1 MSYFDGDISQMV
13 GLTFHH
19 IEGGEKESDVLK
31 FVGAGDTPSFKFYH
45 EQDCCESVSIED
57 IVGDLNDLVG
67 VPILEAREDTQD
79 GSGDGYESAT
89 WTFYNFRTI
98 KGSVTVR
105 WLGESNGYYSE
116 SVRCERLPTNY
127 EQTINELYL
136 YEDEEHEEDGDS

>member
-1 MSYFDGDISQMV
+1 MRYDDIKQMV

-19 IEGGEKESDVLK
+19 IEGGEKDSDVLL
-31 FVGAGDTPSFKFYH
+31 FVGAGDVPSFKFYH

-67 VPILEAREDTQD
+67 VPILEAREDSQSS
-79 GSGDGYESAT
+79 SGDDYESAT

-98 KGSVTVR
+98 KGSVTIR
-105 WLGESNGYYSE
+105 WLGVSNGYYSE
-116 SVRCERLPTNY
+116 SVRCERLPTEF
-127 EQTINELYL
+127 EQTINEP

>member
-1 MSYFDGDISQMV
+1 MSYFDGDINQMV

-19 IEGGEKESDVLK
+19 IEGGEKESDVLL

-67 VPILEAREDTQD
+67 VPILEAREDSQD
-79 GSGDGYESAT
+79 GGGDGYESAT

-105 WLGESNGYYSE
+105 WLGTSNGYYSE

-127 EQTINELYL
+127 EQILYDI
-136 YEDEEHEEDGDS
+136 EDEEHEEDNDS

>member
-1 MSYFDGDISQMV
+1 M
-13 GLTFHH
+13 
-19 IEGGEKESDVLK
+19 E
-31 FVGAGDTPSFKFYH
+31 
-45 EQDCCESVSIED
+45 
-57 IVGDLNDLVG
+57 
-67 VPILEAREDTQD
+67 
-79 GSGDGYESAT
+79 SGDGYESAT

>member
-1 MSYFDGDISQMV
+1 MRYDDIKQME

-19 IEGGEKESDVLK
+19 IEGGERESDVLL
-31 FVGAGDTPSFKFYH
+31 FVGAGDVPSFKFYH
-45 EQDCCESVSIED
+45 EQDCCETVRIED

-79 GSGDGYESAT
+79 GGANYESAT

-116 SVRCERLPTNY
+116 SVRCERLLTNY
-127 EQTINELYL
+127 EQTINELYK
-136 YEDEEHEEDGDS
+136 DEEHEEDNDS

>member
-19 IEGGEKESDVLK
+19 IEGGEKESDVLL
-31 FVGAGDTPSFKFYH
+31 FVGAGDVPSFKFYH

-57 IVGDLNDLVG
+57 IVGDLEDLVG
-67 VPILEAREDTQD
+67 VPILEAREDSQE
-79 GSGDGYESAT
+79 GSGSDYESAT

-105 WLGESNGYYSE
+105 WLGTSNGYYSE
-116 SVRCERLPTNY
+116 SVRCQRLPT
-127 EQTINELYL
+127 EFEKTIYELYK
-136 YEDEEHEEDGDS
+136 DEEHEEDNDN

>member
-1 MSYFDGDISQMV
+1 MRYNPIDQMV

-19 IEGGEKESDVLK
+19 IEGQREDDVLL

-67 VPILEAREDTQD
+67 VPILEAREDTRD
-79 GSGDGYESAT
+79 GDVEYGSAT
-89 WTFYNFRTI
+89 WTFYTFRTI
-98 KGSVTVR
+98 KGSVTIR
-105 WLGESNGYYSE
+105 WWGESNGYYSE

-127 EQTINELYL
+127 EQILYDIG
-136 YEDEEHEEDGDS
+136 EDEEHEEDNDS

>member
-1 MSYFDGDISQMV
+1 ME

-19 IEGGEKESDVLK
+19 VKGEKDGKELL
-31 FVGAGDTPSFKFYH
+31 FVGAGDVPTFKFYH
-45 EQDCCESVSIED
+45 EQDCCETVRIED

-79 GSGDGYESAT
+79 GGANYESAT

-98 KGSVTVR
+98 KGSVTIR

-116 SVRCERLPTNY
+116 TVRCERLPTEY
-127 EQTINELYL
+127 EEIVKDVKNE
-136 YEDEEHEEDGDS
+136 D

>member
-1 MSYFDGDISQMV
+1 MKYDDIKQME

-45 EQDCCESVSIED
+45 EQDCCESVRIED
-57 IVGDLNDLVG
+57 IVGDINDLIG

-79 GSGDGYESAT
+79 GSNETYESAT

-116 SVRCERLPTNY
+116 SVRCERLPTHY
-127 EQTINELYL
+127 EKTINDVFM
-136 YEDEEHEEDGDS
+136 EDEDHDEGDD

>member
-19 IEGGEKESDVLK
+19 IEGGEKESDVLL
-31 FVGAGDTPSFKFYH
+31 FVGAGDVPSFKFYH

-57 IVGDLNDLVG
+57 IVGDLEDLVG

-79 GSGDGYESAT
+79 GGGEYESAT

-105 WLGESNGYYSE
+105 WLGTSNGYYSE
-116 SVRCERLPTNY
+116 SVRCARLPT
-127 EQTINELYL
+127 EFEETVKDL
-136 YEDEEHEEDGDS
+136 YEDNDDD

>member
-1 MSYFDGDISQMV
+1 MGYYVNISEME

-19 IEGGEKESDVLK
+19 IEGGERESDVLL

-67 VPILEAREDTQD
+67 VPLLEAREDSQD
-79 GSGDGYESAT
+79 GSNGNDYESAT

-105 WLGESNGYYSE
+105 WLGVSNGYYSE
-116 SVRCERLPTNY
+116 SVRCERLPTEY
-127 EQTINELYL
+127 EKTIHDVFI
-136 YEDEEHEEDGDS
+136 EDEEHEEDGDS